1 MDTKEK
7 NIAIGS
13 IQNHQVDDGIVFL
26 KLSND
31 NSTELIFKHN
41 IDKKHI
47 QFHFCVNGFSKFQ
60 FNDGRYAFPV
70 SSNNSILLYN
80 PVQELPIN
88 ALLYPNSLVISI
100 LISIKKFHGLFSNQ
114 ADQISFLNKDNIGN
128 KFYKEKKL
136 EPMMSVV
143 LNQMVQLSVHESMH
157 NLYLRAKVFELM
169 SFYFN
174 RSKEMD
180 IEQCPFLVDDKNI
193 KKIRLAKEII
203 ISRMIEP
210 PSLTVLAS
218 EVEISLKKLKEG
230 FKQVYGASVFVFLLD
245 YKMQVSKT
253 LLSSGN
259 YNVNEVALKVGY
271 STATHFINAF
281 KKKFGTTPKKYLMT
295 I

>member
-1 MDTKEK
+1 MDIKEK

-47 QFHFCVNGFSKFQ
+47 QFHFCVKGFSKFQ

-88 ALLYPNSLVISI
+88 ALLNPNSLVISI

-281 KKKFGTTPKKYLMT
+281 KKKFGTTPKNYLMSL
-295 I
+295 

>member
-1 MDTKEK
+1 LDTKEK

-13 IQNHQVDDGIVFL
+13 IQNHQVDDGIIFL

-31 NSTELIFKHN
+31 NSTELIFNHD

-47 QFHFCVNGFSKFQ
+47 QFHFCVKGFSKFQ

-88 ALLYPNSLVISI
+88 ALLNPNSLVISI
-100 LISIKKFHGLFSNQ
+100 LISIKKFHSLFSNQ

-174 RSKEMD
+174 RSNEMD

-210 PSLTVLAS
+210 PSLIDLAS

-281 KKKFGTTPKKYLMT
+281 KKKFGTTPKKYLMSL
-295 I
+295 

>member
-1 MDTKEK
+1 MNIKEK

-13 IQNHQVDDGIVFL
+13 IQNYQVDDGIIFL

-31 NSTELIFKHN
+31 NSTELNFNHD

-47 QFHFCVNGFSKFQ
+47 QFHFCIKGFSKFQ

-88 ALLYPNSLVISI
+88 ALLNPNSLVISI

-169 SFYFN
+169 SLYFN

-180 IEQCPFLVDDKNI
+180 VEQCPFLVDDKNI

-210 PSLTVLAS
+210 PSLTDLAS

-281 KKKFGTTPKKYLMT
+281 KKKFGTTPKKYLMSL
-295 I
+295 

>member
-1 MDTKEK
+1 MNTKEK

-47 QFHFCVNGFSKFQ
+47 QFHFCVKGFSKFQ

-88 ALLYPNSLVISI
+88 ALLSPNSLVISI

-180 IEQCPFLVDDKNI
+180 MEQCPFLVDDKNI

-210 PSLTVLAS
+210 PSLTGLAS

-281 KKKFGTTPKKYLMT
+281 KKKFGTTPKKYLMSL
-295 I
+295 

>member
-1 MDTKEK
+1 LNTKEK

-47 QFHFCVNGFSKFQ
+47 QFHFCVKGFSKFQ

-88 ALLYPNSLVISI
+88 ALLNPNSLVISI

-169 SFYFN
+169 SLYFN

-180 IEQCPFLVDDKNI
+180 VEQCPFLVDDKNI

-210 PSLTVLAS
+210 PSLTDLAS

-281 KKKFGTTPKKYLMT
+281 KKKFGTTPKKYLMSL
-295 I
+295 